1 MCGGCPG
8 RSLHL
13 VRRVNAPLSVQNH
26 VFCFICVFLFD
37 FFQYSFYYFLRIG
50 VIIRIEYDNMYFCCK
65 FLHACIA
72 IISMFSA
79 FSVCFDCGVGSFNF
93 PQTMETRYQC

>member
-1 MCGGCPG
+1 MCVGVVLS
-8 RSLHL
+8 RSFPSSGAVRDRSDLSLSRSKIMFLLHL
-13 VRRVNAPLSVQNH
+13 R
-26 VFCFICVFLFD
+26 CFLLD

-79 FSVCFDCGVGSFNF
+79 LFAF
-93 PQTMETRYQC
+93 